1 MNRLLV
7 FVASVSLAC
16 LAISSTCFAGPADW
30 GAVAP
35 HSTLLAGHEQ
45 AASSGWSAS
54 FAPSQMVGGGLLSL

>member
-16 LAISSTCFAGPADW
+16 LAISSTCLAGPADW

-35 HSTLLAGHEQ
+35 HSRLVAGQER
-45 AASSGWSAS
+45 ASSAAWSAS

>member
-16 LAISSTCFAGPADW
+16 LAISSTCLAGPADW
-30 GAVAP
+30 GDVAQN
-35 HSTLLAGHEQ
+35 SGLVADHER
-45 AASSGWSAS
+45 AAPAAFSVS